1 MDISAGVDVIEVGR
15 IKKAIERYGE
25 KFLKRIFTGMEME
38 DCPERDKYIYYTI
51 GFSFKE
57 AVWKAL
63 PEKVQNNVYF
73 KDIEILWK
81 NSIPILKTEK
91 FPTGS
96 LLSFSSCSE
105 LVITTV
111 ILYKSH

>member
-1 MDISAGVDVIEVGR
+1 MHISAGVDVIEVGR
-15 IKKAIERYGE
+15 IKKAIGRYG
-25 KFLKRIFTGMEME
+25 KRFLNRIFTEREME
-38 DCPERDKYIYYTI
+38 DFPERDKYRYYAI

-63 PEKVQNNVYF
+63 PEEVQNNVYF

-81 NSIPILKTEK
+81 NSTPVLKIEK

-96 LLSFSSCSE
+96 FLSFSSCNK
-105 LVITTV
+105 LVITTA
-111 ILYKSH
+111 ILKT